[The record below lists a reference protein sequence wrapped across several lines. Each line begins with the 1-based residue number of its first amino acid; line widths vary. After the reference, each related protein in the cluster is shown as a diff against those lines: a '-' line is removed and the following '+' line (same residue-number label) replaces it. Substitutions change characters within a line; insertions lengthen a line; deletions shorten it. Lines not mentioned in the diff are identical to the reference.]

1 MNYEISVAI
10 DFGTSNCAVAY
21 SYESDKQNVIVIND
35 WQDGVETRGKIPTA
49 ILFDENQRFMAFGN
63 RAIDKYREYVADEM
77 QNECYFFQHFKMELY
92 NKVRF
97 LTNQILSIKVRA
109 KKMFSLSSLIHQ
121 TFLFS
126 DYFERI
132 FC

>member
-49 ILFDENQRFMAFGN
+49 
-63 RAIDKYREYVADEM
+63 M
-77 QNECYFFQHFKMELY
+77 Q
-92 NKVRF
+92 
-97 LTNQILSIKVRA
+97 LTNIGSMWLMKC
-109 KKMFSLSSLIHQ
+109 KMNFTSFNISRWNCTTKRFAMLLMFAQKSNFANI
-121 TFLFS
+121 
-126 DYFERI
+126 
-132 FC
+132 